1 MIKVLV
7 VDDNK
12 DNRMTIKLLL
22 EDFKDILLLEA
33 ENGKKAIDITTPI
46 MPDIIF
52 MDIMMPIM
60 DGIEAT
66 KEIRKFDKKVLIVAL
81 SALSDDEH
89 QSQMLKAGAED
100 YITEPINDELF
111 AVRMNN
117 YLSIIEHRRSRDRMD
132 GAINLFS
139 KTVHSK
145 KTTFFVEDEVGLI
158 EFWEYAAEK
167 STDGAVSDAIRAI
180 YNIGLTLLMTNKNFT
195 IVVEEDDSTL
205 YFSIVAIKVFTPQQ
219 IRDIFAK
226 EGSQV
231 TLAIKNNEIS
241 ISTPKNEPLQHNIIQ
256 KDRIILDDSDTKIL
270 RMEHTDKL
278 SAINFAKD
286 LDPDVLDKLEKL
298 ESNEE
303 VLDSLIYEY
312 ETKKECDTLV
322 KIADELT
329 TISGDLDLLYEFHNI
344 NYALRKLNAIIRD
357 AATEDIDETKRKK
370 LAMFIRNTFED
381 LVNWRKTVFVY
392 KSTDDIHYLDSSL
405 LNSCLQVELLL
416 KNMQV
421 DDEDNDIE
429 LF

>member
-22 EDFKDILLLEA
+22 EDFEEILLIEA
-33 ENGKKAIDITTPI
+33 EDGKKAIEITAPI
-46 MPDIIF
+46 VPDIIF

-66 KEIRKFDKKVLIVAL
+66 QEIRKFDKKVLIVAL

-100 YITEPINDELF
+100 YITKPINDELF

-117 YLSIIEHRRSRDRMD
+117 YLSIIEHRRSRGRMD
-132 GAINLFS
+132 GAVNLFS

-145 KTTFFVEDEVGLI
+145 KTSFFVEDEVGLI

-167 STDGAVSDAIRAI
+167 SADSNISDAIRAV
-180 YNIGLTLLMTNKNFT
+180 YNIGLNLLVTNKNFT

-205 YFSIVAIKVFTPQQ
+205 YFSIVAIKVFTPQH
-219 IRDIFAK
+219 IRDIFSK
-226 EGSQV
+226 EGTHV
-231 TLAIKNNEIS
+231 TLAIRNNEIS
-241 ISTPKNEPLQHNIIQ
+241 ISTPKGEPLQSIV
-256 KDRIILDDSDTKIL
+256 KKEKIILDDSDTKIL

-278 SAINFAKD
+278 SAADFTSD
-286 LDPDVLDKLEKL
+286 LDSDMLDKLDKL

-303 VLDSLIYEY
+303 ILDNLIYEY
-312 ETKKECDTLV
+312 ETKREHAVLA
-322 KIADELT
+322 KIADELAI
-329 TISGDLDLLYEFHNI
+329 ISRELELLYEFYNL
-344 NYALRKLNAIIRD
+344 NYALGKLNTIIRD
-357 AATEDIDETKRKK
+357 IPKESLDETKSKK
-370 LAMFIRNTFED
+370 LAIFLRNMFED
-381 LVNWRKTVFVY
+381 FVNWRETIFVY
-392 KSTDDIHYLDSSL
+392 KNTDDIHYLDSSL
-405 LNSCLQVELLL
+405 LSSCLQVELLL
-416 KNMQV
+416 KNMQTG
-421 DDEDNDIE
+421 DEDNDIE